1 MAVIDKLKALQ
12 LKANIIANDQIGLM
26 EINPEVHDGV
36 AVLSGEVETEDQK
49 LLAGELAREIDGIE
63 AVRNELQVIPP
74 GDDGRDAHLGYGLAV
89 GSVGDTTYA
98 IAGEYEA
105 PGSGLP
111 SIEQFPGQ
119 FTDQEIEEEVYERL
133 ATQDEVSVDNL
144 EVSSSNQIVYLK
156 GTVRFYDDLVHLQDM
171 VLNVRGVMGISSEV
185 RVREGEVG
193 TPR

>member
-1 MAVIDKLKALQ
+1 MTVIDRLRALQ

-26 EINPEVHDGV
+26 DINPEVNDGV
-36 AVLSGEVETEDQK
+36 AILVGEVESEEQK
-49 LLAGELAREIDGIE
+49 RLAESLAREIDGVR
-63 AVRNELQVIPP
+63 AVRNELQVVPP
-74 GDDGRDAHLGYGLAV
+74 ANVPDDAHLGYGLAE
-89 GSVGDTTYA
+89 GSVGDTAYA

-156 GTVRFYDDLVHLQDM
+156 GTVRFYDDLVHLQDI
-171 VLNVRGVMGISSEV
+171 VLNTRGVMGISSEV

>member
-1 MAVIDKLKALQ
+1 MAVIDKLRALQ

-26 EINPEVHDGV
+26 DINPDVHDGV
-36 AVLSGEVETEDQK
+36 AILVGEVESEDQK
-49 LLAGELAREIDGIE
+49 LLAGELAREIEGVY
-63 AVRNELQVIPP
+63 AVRNELQVITPADVP
-74 GDDGRDAHLGYGLAV
+74 EDAHLGYGLAE
-89 GSVGDTTYA
+89 GSVGDTAYA

-119 FTDQEIEEEVYERL
+119 FTDEEIEEEVYERL
-133 ATQDEVSVDNL
+133 ATQDEVAVDNL
-144 EVSSSNQIVYLK
+144 EVSSSHQIVYLK
-156 GTVRFYDDLVHLQDM
+156 GAVRFYDDLVHLQDI